1 MFLRI
6 CVLLSFIFFIN
17 EYAYSHC
24 QMPCGIYHDDMV
36 YDQIDQYVETM
47 YKAMWELNELK
58 LDTPKERNQFVRWVM
73 QKDKNS
79 DEAAELLCYY
89 FLEQKIK
96 PDEPDTLKRLVSLH
110 KLLFLTVQ
118 IKQNV
123 DIEIVKQFKKEWDDF
138 KLMFH
143 REGYKCEME
152 KKEFEK
158 LDQLRKQ
165 KEKEKQK
172 PKEK

>member
-1 MFLRI
+1 MLLRI
-6 CVLLSFIFFIN
+6 CALLCLFLSVKSPVH
-17 EYAYSHC
+17 SHC

-47 YKAMWELNELK
+47 YKAMWELNEIK
-58 LDTPKERNQFVRWVM
+58 FNSVKERNQFIRWVM

-96 PDEPDTLKRLVSLH
+96 PGEPDTIKKLESVHR
-110 KLLFLTVQ
+110 LLFLTVQ

-123 DIEIVKQFKKEWDDF
+123 DIELVKQFKKEWDDF

-152 KKEFEK
+152 KKELDK
-158 LDQLRKQ
+158 LDKLRKQ
-165 KEKEKQK
+165 KEMEKEEHK
-172 PKEK
+172 